1 MYFYIFRVDSGNIP
15 ELGTGHLFRCINIYK
30 YLIKNKINKK
40 KILFITK
47 TKGKYKTSKII
58 LEKLKINYI
67 SINQEILD
75 FSREEQLYL
84 ENFKS
89 KVIIFDRMSK
99 INNLFLSKIRK
110 QYKKIIGIDIIIN
123 KNSKIDLLINPLNN
137 KLDSNKK
144 LKNYKNNILPSLENK
159 KTFLGKNKNIFTFFG
174 GYDHNRISKKILK
187 LKIPNTNFIIPKSKN
202 KFYELMCKSDIVLC
216 SGGLTVFDA
225 IYLNKVVIA
234 IPQYNHQLKN
244 LKILKK
250 NGIIFVCKLSTNFEK
265 EIKKIIENCLN
276 ITYKQKLTIFNKQKK
291 IISKNSQLKV
301 LNNIYNAH
309 I

>member
-40 KILFITK
+40 RILFITK

-123 KNSKIDLLINPLNN
+123 KKSKIDLLINPLNN

-187 LKIPNTNFIIPKSKN
+187 LEIPNTKFIIPKSKN